1 MRRQLD
7 ALRAYAAQHGNR
19 WKQGLSG
26 ANVAALVR
34 DLTRAQGVSFTAS
47 PLGAFAGAVSRLS
60 DAEVRPDEI
69 EDLLVAF
76 ARAGIITSADS
87 MALQAAHLRQ
97 TEG

>member
-1 MRRQLD
+1 MSLTRAADHIDDLD
-7 ALRAYAAQHGNR
+7 IAAALR
-19 WKQGLSG
+19 SG